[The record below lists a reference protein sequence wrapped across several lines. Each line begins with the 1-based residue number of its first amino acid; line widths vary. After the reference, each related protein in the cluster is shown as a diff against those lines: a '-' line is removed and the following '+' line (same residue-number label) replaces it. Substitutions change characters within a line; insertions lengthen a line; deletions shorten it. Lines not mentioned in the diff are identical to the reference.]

1 MSDTKPDR
9 ILAEESEDPWVKLI
23 LWSNEYN
30 LHPTRRW
37 NGFINYLLEL
47 RLAPMKHLGLTDEQ
61 QRALMEDWGI
71 DRAEFKR
78 VLQLSE
84 DELNEAKQF
93 FPDDTDFE
101 DIELDVKIDNHTF
114 SKELN
119 FSEAIFVGP
128 INFNDCLFDCSVD
141 FTFTDFQKMALFT
154 GSKFL
159 ENVNFGQAQFRAPVI
174 FRRVTFHKE
183 VNFYSTDH
191 DSGYL
196 AGFENV
202 KFKK

>member
-1 MSDTKPDR
+1 M
-9 ILAEESEDPWVKLI
+9 
-23 LWSNEYN
+23 
-30 LHPTRRW
+30 
-37 NGFINYLLEL
+37 
-47 RLAPMKHLGLTDEQ
+47 
-61 QRALMEDWGI
+61 
-71 DRAEFKR
+71 
-78 VLQLSE
+78 
-84 DELNEAKQF
+84 
-93 FPDDTDFE
+93 
-101 DIELDVKIDNHTF
+101 
-114 SKELN
+114 
-119 FSEAIFVGP
+119 GP

-141 FTFTDFQKMALFT
+141 FTFTDFQKMALIT